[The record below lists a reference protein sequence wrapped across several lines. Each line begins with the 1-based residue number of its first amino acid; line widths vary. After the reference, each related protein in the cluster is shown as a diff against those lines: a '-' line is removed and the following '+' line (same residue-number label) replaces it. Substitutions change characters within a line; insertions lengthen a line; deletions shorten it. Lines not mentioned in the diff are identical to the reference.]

1 MNYFYICADNDRSF
15 ERESKDWKRREW
27 ETPGD
32 ALLINARD
40 DTGLDSELEDEEETT
55 WEVFSSAEE
64 KARASNERARRA
76 EAAAGVAA
84 AQVMSST
91 SISFYF
97 RQFGI

>member
-1 MNYFYICADNDRSF
+1 MT
-15 ERESKDWKRREW
+15 EVLKESQRNGRDVNGKLLV
-27 ETPGD
+27 T

-76 EAAAGVAA
+76 EVAAGLAA
-84 AQVMSST
+84 AQVMT
-91 SISFYF
+91 IL
-97 RQFGI
+97 QPLH